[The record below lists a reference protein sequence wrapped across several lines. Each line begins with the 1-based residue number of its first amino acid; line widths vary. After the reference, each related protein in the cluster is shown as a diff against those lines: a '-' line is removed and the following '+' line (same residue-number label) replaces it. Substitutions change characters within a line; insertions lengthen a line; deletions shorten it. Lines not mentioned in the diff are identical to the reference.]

1 MNLVR
6 ATWKSLLSR
15 ALDALAARDCRLC
28 GCPVEG
34 GDMPLCAACARDL
47 PRRTAPCCPNCALP
61 VPGGEICGRC
71 LRHPPAFDATF
82 AAFDYVFPLD
92 VLMQALKYR
101 HHLPLARFFAREMA
115 RAPLPPVDLIV
126 PMPLHPRRLRARG
139 FNQAVELARPLARAL
154 AAPLALGA
162 ASRVR
167 DTVSQTS
174 LDRAARLTNLRGA
187 FACRRLDG
195 QRIAVID
202 DVMTTG
208 ASLEALARCLK
219 TAGATA
225 VYNLVAARASGI
237 GFS

>member
-1 MNLVR
+1 MTASIHAWRGRGANLL
-6 ATWKSLLSR
+6 AR
-15 ALDALAARDCRLC
+15 ALDALTARDCRLC

-34 GDMPLCAACARDL
+34 GSLPLCAACAREL
-47 PRRTAPCCPNCALP
+47 PRHDAPCCPCCALP

-92 VLMQALKYR
+92 VLVQALKYR
-101 HHLPLARFFAREMA
+101 HHLPLAGFFAREMA
-115 RAPLPPVDLIV
+115 RMPLPPVDLVV
-126 PMPLHPRRLRARG
+126 PMPLHPRRLRRRG
-139 FNQAVELARPLARAL
+139 FNQAVELARPLARAI
-154 AAPLALGA
+154 AVPLALEA
-162 ASRVR
+162 VSRVR

-174 LDRAARLTNLRGA
+174 LARAARLTNLRGA

-195 QRIAVID
+195 LRIAVVD

-219 TAGATA
+219 TAGAAA
-225 VYNLVAARASGI
+225 VYNLVAARAVH
-237 GFS
+237 